1 MKFLADYF
9 KNNKKVF
16 LDSFF
21 DGMLCSV
28 QHYERNLEILKIK
41 SDLQSIQ
48 DDWKRVGGY
57 LNEAIAKTK

>member
-1 MKFLADYF
+1 MKSLADYF

-21 DGMLCSV
+21 DGMLGSV
-28 QHYERNLEILKIK
+28 QHYEQNLEIPKIK